1 MDFSF
6 EQTSFDD
13 WIVLRQLG
21 SLLRSHPE
29 NGDSSQL
36 A

>member
-21 SLLRSHPE
+21 SLLYPHPE
-29 NGDSSQL
+29 NGDSP
-36 A
+36 